1 MSFLP
6 LIGESLAAYSTFIA
20 EGTGSSAL
28 GGLAAGQ
35 VAGQVNKATEEASK
49 GLFDKVATW
58 TLGKDRYEQYSEK
71 LNQLKNT
78 GAFSYGIGPT
88 SGESSS
94 GLPPLPKAPSPE
106 EQYLEQKIAELRK
119 QTSELF
125 RNKQKKEEHPTDIL
139 VPPTNPPS
147 TYVPSPQ
154 GVIDAKQRGIDLGR
168 FISLTTT
175 ALDSPE
181 AKDSSTPLSKAYEL
195 VLGSNPLLSYL
206 MPSVAKFQAQMVLP
220 TNEEYKQIAAVY
232 NGKNLDYRNVLTQQ
246 VGQYMTFSAKNEVG
260 EVITWTTEWN
270 THSVVP
276 PIYGTWVG
284 ISSPN
289 NKPPSS
295 LLDLF
300 AFFHDYSYHVYGNFN
315 QKGDYELISRTFQNL
330 DRMSGSEREVAITTV
345 KYFSTIGLAARAY
358 AGNKGH
364 IVYNNQQIDEPDV
377 KQSDDSI
384 FPLLIPEASTLDPID
399 YRETKNYFFEGLK
412 QGLHSETGRSS
423 VMATYNNVGSNQLLI
438 NYLENVE
445 IEIL

>member
-6 LIGESLAAYSTFIA
+6 FIGEAIGTYGTFVA
-20 EGTGSSAL
+20 EGTGSA
-28 GGLAAGQ
+28 AAGTVASSQ
-35 VAGQVNKATEEASK
+35 VAGQINKVAGEAGE

-58 TLGKDRYEQYSEK
+58 TLGKDRYDQYSEK
-71 LNQLKNT
+71 LNKLKQT
-78 GAFSYGIGPT
+78 GAFSYGISPDI
-88 SGESSS
+88 ESSS
-94 GLPPLPKAPSPE
+94 ALPPIPKPPSPE

-125 RNKQKKEEHPTDIL
+125 RNKQKEEPHPTDVL
-139 VPPTNPPS
+139 KPPTNPPNA
-147 TYVPSPQ
+147 YVPSQQ

-175 ALDSPE
+175 ALDTPE
-181 AKDSSTPLSKAYEL
+181 VKSSETPLSKAYEL

-206 MPSVAKFQAQMVLP
+206 MPSVAKFQAKMTLP

-232 NGKNLDYRNVLTQQ
+232 NGKNLDWRNVLTKK
-246 VGQYMTFSAKNEVG
+246 VGNYTTFSAKNELG

-276 PIYGTWVG
+276 PIWGTWVG

-330 DRMSGSEREVAITTV
+330 DRMVGSEREIALTTV
-345 KYFSTIGLAARAY
+345 KYFSTIGAAARAY

-364 IVYNNQQIDEPDV
+364 IAYSPTQTDGPDV

-384 FPLLIPEASTLDPID
+384 FPLLIPEATTLDPVD
-399 YRETKNYFFEGLK
+399 YAETKKYFFEGL
-412 QGLHSETGRSS
+412 QHGVHSETGKTS
-423 VMATYNNVGSNQLLI
+423 VMATYNNVGGNQLLI
-438 NYLENVE
+438 NYLQNVE
-445 IEIL
+445 IEIF